1 MIVESVRVFLIWVP
15 ELTNAEPPF
24 YDPIWVTDDDC
35 NLVTKVFDE
44 PVALLDVETI
54 DLVLAP
60 FLSDVVLVPKER
72 PPCWDTPCTLVDWLS
87 LEAVAPL
94 KLLAGPF
101 VNDWLLVVLHF
112 YWVLAEDWA
121 EPLFYDWVWV
131 IEVCNPLETEPLEAP
146 LAGPIDWT
154 LVLVRLLWV
163 EVLPVAKVDPPFC
176 DRAWVKLFCILSVRL
191 AVDAPLALLLVCTV
205 VLVLPF

>member
-1 MIVESVRVFLIWVP
+1 
-15 ELTNAEPPF
+15 
-24 YDPIWVTDDDC
+24 
-35 NLVTKVFDE
+35 
-44 PVALLDVETI
+44 
-54 DLVLAP
+54 
-60 FLSDVVLVPKER
+60 
-72 PPCWDTPCTLVDWLS
+72 
-87 LEAVAPL
+87 
-94 KLLAGPF
+94 
-101 VNDWLLVVLHF
+101 
-112 YWVLAEDWA
+112 
-121 EPLFYDWVWV
+121 V